1 MWSVHEGRRTW
12 RVVTLKRS
20 HAVVLIVALLNF
32 GGRRRCICRISLAA
46 SGSTCRCHGRNH
58 RRTVISMPPKG
69 AEWLV
74 GRTGRLE
81 APDCFPGSGARR
93 SWGPVS
99 QACGHICGLVIDL
112 LRRKNVVI
120 LDAYAVAHRG
130 ASGTSP
136 GRASVNHPEL

>member
-1 MWSVHEGRRTW
+1 
-12 RVVTLKRS
+12 
-20 HAVVLIVALLNF
+20 
-32 GGRRRCICRISLAA
+32 
-46 SGSTCRCHGRNH
+46 
-58 RRTVISMPPKG
+58 MPPKG
-69 AEWLV
+69 GEWLV

-81 APDCFPGSGARR
+81 APIASPGPVHGDLGA
-93 SWGPVS
+93 PVS